1 MNNRIKKIQD
11 YLKNNKFDAFFVPRE
26 DQYLNEYLPSA
37 FERLKW
43 LTNFSGSS
51 GIAIILKKNHQYLLM
66 GVIQFK

>member
-37 FERLKW
+37 FERL
-43 LTNFSGSS
+43 
-51 GIAIILKKNHQYLLM
+51 
-66 GVIQFK
+66 